1 MEEWP
6 MDVVSSLFIVLSVS
20 VYIVY
25 IEKWGRYKKIQG
37 LYAENY

>member
-6 MDVVSSLFIVLSVS
+6 TDVVCSLFIVLSVS

-25 IEKWGRYKKIQG
+25 IEKWGRSKKIQG
-37 LYAENY
+37 VHAENY